1 MKNFKRALSLTAAL
15 AMTAASV
22 PFVSAEEDISLT
34 PYVFSEADNMADT
47 DISEADA
54 VIYHTATLDDFDCST
69 IDYDTKEIR
78 IDSYKSKYP
87 NLYIPEAVGGYKVA
101 EIGRQA
107 FSGNTVLRNIKLPS
121 TVETINDS
129 AFLNCP
135 GLLTVQLSEGT
146 KSINSNAFQSCTAL
160 KTINLPQSL
169 TDIGVYAFSE
179 CESLE
184 NITIPSG
191 VKDLSSAFS
200 HCKNLKSVVIEG
212 ARTIANYT
220 FWQCSALTT
229 VTFPNTLEEIGESAF
244 EDCTN
249 LKSISLPDSVVSVG
263 KNAFKECNALASAK
277 LPSGLTCIDEGTFY
291 NCKALTSITIPSYVL
306 TIGEDAFFY
315 CDSLKNITISEG
327 VQQIGKNAFIGAAVE
342 TLTIPKSVKTIGE
355 SAFCLCQKLKT
366 VTINDG
372 VTEIGAFAFSQCY
385 KLKNITLPKT
395 LNTIGEYAFNNCE
408 LLETIYI
415 PENTYT
421 IGERAFTWCQNL
433 TSVIF
438 PGYVTKFGDD
448 VFSYSNHVT
457 IYGNENSDAQAYAKA
472 NDIPFKD
479 IKSAPAPT
487 PKITKAQGMDGKVA
501 LNWTA
506 VDGATNYAVYTYLNG
521 KWSVAGY
528 RTATGMYVTGLTNGT
543 KYGFAVKAYVNG
555 KWSGITSS
563 DIAYATPVGAAA
575 SKPRIIKAEG
585 QNGQVALNWTAVS
598 GATNYAVYYTVGGK
612 WYNAGTRTA
621 TGMYVR
627 NLTNGTKY
635 GFAVKAYVNGAWT
648 SISSSDIVY
657 ATPVGTSAK
666 PVITKAQGQNGRVA
680 LNWTSVSGATN
691 YAVYTYLNGKWSVA
705 GYRTATGMYVTG
717 LTNGVKYG
725 FAVKAYVNGAWTNIT
740 SADIVYATPTAAKS
754 DLMDTDF
761 DDFSFLEDN
770 GIDFVDI
777 APTVR

>member
-78 IDSYKSKYP
+78 IDGYKSKYP
-87 NLYIPEAVGGYKVA
+87 NLYIPETVGGYKVA

-146 KSINSNAFQSCTAL
+146 KSINSNAFQSCTVL

-244 EDCTN
+244 EDCTG

-448 VFSYSNHVT
+448 VFFYSNHVT

-543 KYGFAVKAYVNG
+543 TYGFAVKAYING
-555 KWSGITSS
+555 AWTGIASS
-563 DIAYATPVGAAA
+563 DIVYATPFA
-575 SKPRIIKAEG
+575 SVTKPKITKALG
-585 QNGQVALNWTAVS
+585 QDSRVALNWTSVS
-598 GATNYAVYYTVGGK
+598 GATQYGVYYTVGGK
-612 WYNAGTRTA
+612 WYNAGTATG

-657 ATPVGTSAK
+657 ATPVGNSAK

-680 LNWTSVSGATN
+680 LNWTAVNGATN

-770 GIDFVDI
+770 GIDFVDV